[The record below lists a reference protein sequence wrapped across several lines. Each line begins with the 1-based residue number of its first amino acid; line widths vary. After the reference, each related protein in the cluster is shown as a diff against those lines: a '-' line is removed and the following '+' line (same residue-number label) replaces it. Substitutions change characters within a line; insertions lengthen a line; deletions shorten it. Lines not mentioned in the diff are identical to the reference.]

1 MNNTRAL
8 CINVE
13 YSNAVASCNAIWSTD
28 NTDTIKNSQI
38 KCKWAFGNMIPAYLY
53 CRHNYICKNKWKC
66 MGNIDTDTIKESA
79 WKWAFGQYVYTG
91 IHEMEM
97 GLILGNRLPAY
108 TYTDTIR
115 IHKISGNGHLGNIYT
130 GIHEVEMGV
139 WTIGYLPT
147 YIHRHNEGYT
157 KYVEMGIGAIFT
169 QKQSRMIHK

>member
-13 YSNAVASCNAIWSTD
+13 YSTAVASCNAIWSTD

-79 WKWAFGQYVYTG
+79 W
-91 IHEMEM
+91 
-97 GLILGNRLPAY
+97 
-108 TYTDTIR
+108 
-115 IHKISGNGHLGNIYT
+115 NGHLGNMYT
-130 GIHEVEMGV
+130 Q
-139 WTIGYLPT
+139 
-147 YIHRHNEGYT
+147 GYT
-157 KYVEMGIGAIFT
+157 KW
-169 QKQSRMIHK
+169 KWD